1 MSRNEVLEHK
11 EYISKAT
18 MKLIRNKQTDHKIGQ
33 THCKANTV
41 IVPLLSFLAEFYLY
55 APIPKNV

>member
-1 MSRNEVLEHK
+1 MSRHEVLEHK

-18 MKLIRNKQTDHKIGQ
+18 MKLMRNKQTDHKIGQ
-33 THCKANTV
+33 THCKANAV
-41 IVPLLSFLAEFYLY
+41 IVPLPSILAEFYLY